1 MNETELKKLYDL
13 SIFYVDHE
21 ESRVRQ
27 SSGDLLSSVV
37 KVMKN
42 DDLFEAAYSKLI
54 LLIKR
59 DLARDPSLADLPEN
73 EKVRQKIMEGQ
84 LARGQTSK
92 DIFHESAGWRHLETS
107 MTALRRLFE
116 SNQEKFQLFSFSKL
130 YLSII
135 FFVFK

>member
-42 DDLFEAAYSKLI
+42 DDLFEAAYSKII

-130 YLSII
+130 YL
-135 FFVFK
+135 

>member
-1 MNETELKKLYDL
+1 MNETELKNLYDL

-59 DLARDPSLADLPEN
+59 DLARDPSLAGLPEN
-73 EKVRQKIMEGQ
+73 EKVRQKIMKGQ
-84 LARGQTSK
+84 FILSTSN
-92 DIFHESAGWRHLETS
+92 S
-107 MTALRRLFE
+107 MM
-116 SNQEKFQLFSFSKL
+116 KL
-130 YLSII
+130 VTEQY
-135 FFVFK
+135 VP

>member
-130 YLSII
+130 YL
-135 FFVFK
+135 

>member
-116 SNQEKFQLFSFSKL
+116 SNQEKFQLFSFYKP
-130 YLSII
+130 YL
-135 FFVFK
+135 

>member
-1 MNETELKKLYDL
+1 
-13 SIFYVDHE
+13 
-21 ESRVRQ
+21 
-27 SSGDLLSSVV
+27 
-37 KVMKN
+37 MKN
-42 DDLFEAAYSKLI
+42 DDLFEAAYSKII

-130 YLSII
+130 YL
-135 FFVFK
+135 

>member
-1 MNETELKKLYDL
+1 MNETELKNLYDL

-116 SNQEKFQLFSFSKL
+116 SNQEKFQ
-130 YLSII
+130 
-135 FFVFK
+135 FFL

>member
-13 SIFYVDHE
+13 SLFYLDHE

-37 KVMKN
+37 KIMDN
-42 DDLFEAAYSKLI
+42 TDFFESAYAKLI

-59 DLARDPSLADLPEN
+59 DLARDPSLAELPQN
-73 EKVRQKIMEGQ
+73 EKVRQKILEGQ
-84 LARGQTSK
+84 QARGQTSK

-116 SNQEKFQLFSFSKL
+116 SNQETFKF
-130 YLSII
+130 
-135 FFVFK
+135 